1 MISANATVGLARVL
15 LAFILMTVASAS
27 ADVRMPGYSPEWAAV
42 EKAFQPIGL
51 AGTPG
56 VRYPIIEDPVLAAI
70 GIVPSWVHGVDVDA
84 DQRPRSQ
91 WRLAGL
97 QSYLILS
104 GPDHWLWQLPDGR
117 QVRFER
123 ALVGPARTSAGAA
136 AVWRIRE
143 LGPGQVELS
152 ATDGLRWIYRDGR
165 LNSIHHPVLG
175 TYSVETEGAWIRR
188 LAPSAGGV
196 VGDTVLE
203 LDLDEGGRPIRLR
216 SGQEAIH
223 AFEWNET
230 GQLQR
235 WTNTEADVKIFEY
248 EVGLLHSVVD
258 ADGKVERFSWKE
270 HPGWWRGDSRWPAP
284 VYLSAAN
291 ERSFQMSIGQK
302 GYRIEMNDGSGEG
315 AVLVFNPQRRRLD
328 FRSEGLQRRFHF
340 RGAGA
345 GMGSLER
352 VENGDSQVLERYVYG
367 DDGRLLQVER
377 RNEVQKVGYDSL
389 GRMVK
394 VETIE
399 RERNANED

>member
-1 MISANATVGLARVL
+1 MIAQTVIGWSLRML
-15 LAFILMTVASAS
+15 LAWISLAGGGVF
-27 ADVRMPGYSPEWAAV
+27 ADFRQPWHSPDWTAV
-42 EKAFQPIGL
+42 ERALHPIGL
-51 AGTPG
+51 DGTLG
-56 VRYPIIEDPVLAAI
+56 VRYPIIEDPGLAAI
-70 GIVPSWVHGVDVDA
+70 GIVPSWVHGVDVDS

-97 QSYLILS
+97 QSYLILW
-104 GPDHWLWQLPDGR
+104 GPDHRLWQLPDGR

-143 LGPGQVELS
+143 LGPGRFELS

-165 LNSIHHPVLG
+165 LTSIHHPVLG
-175 TYSVETEGAWIRR
+175 TYSVETEGAWIRS

-203 LDLDEGGRPIRLR
+203 LDLDDGGRPIRLR
-216 SGQEAIH
+216 SGQEAID

-230 GQLQR
+230 GQMQR
-235 WTNTEADVKIFEY
+235 WTNNETDVRVFEY

-258 ADGKVERFSWKE
+258 ADGEVERFSWKE

-345 GMGSLER
+345 GMGDLEI
-352 VENGDSQVLERYVYG
+352 VELE
-367 DDGRLLQVER
+367 L
-377 RNEVQKVGYDSL
+377 
-389 GRMVK
+389 
-394 VETIE
+394 
-399 RERNANED
+399 NANED